1 MAYIDVLSPN
11 SYISVNKK
19 LIKVLGLKAAAYTS
33 EVLCIMTHVQKK
45 STLSLDGYFKIDR
58 KYVEDQIGLSL
69 SDQYICDATLE
80 KLLLLREDPTNP
92 DRISVNAA
100 EICAIITESNPE
112 SLQALAKKAKVTTV
126 ESAAI
131 KRGAAAK
138 KRVLSAEEK
147 SKKID
152 GMREG
157 FKNVCASIVPS
168 ELLDAYCLWVDS
180 VYDIPNGSK
189 GKNFLTRAFIANFYK
204 EVCRYTSDI
213 ATHKKI
219 MEIACLVGY
228 PDHPEYTIE
237 RYKQDSV
244 RIGQQQRVATSV
256 DMSQGF

>member
-58 KYVEDQIGLSL
+58 KYVEDQIGLNL
-69 SDQYICDATLE
+69 SDQYVCDATLE
-80 KLLLLREDPTNP
+80 KLLLLREDPMNP

-112 SLQALAKKAKVTTV
+112 SLRELAKKAKVTTV

-131 KRGAAAK
+131 KRGVTAK
-138 KRVLSAEEK
+138 KKVLSDDEK

-152 GMREG
+152 GLREK
-157 FKNVCASIVPS
+157 FKDVCTSIVSS
-168 ELLDAYCLWVDS
+168 ELLESYWAWVDAI
-180 VYDIPNGSK
+180 YDIPNGSK
-189 GKNFLTRAFIANFYK
+189 GKNFLTKAFIANFYK
-204 EVCRYTSDI
+204 AICQYTSDS

-219 MEIACLVGY
+219 METACLVGY

>member
-45 STLSLDGYFKIDR
+45 STLSQDGYFKIDR
-58 KYVEDQIGLSL
+58 KYVEDQIGLNL
-69 SDQYICDATLE
+69 SDQYVCDATLE
-80 KLLLLREDPTNP
+80 KLLLLREDPMNP

-131 KRGAAAK
+131 RRGVTAK
-138 KRVLSAEEK
+138 KKGMSEEEK

-152 GMREG
+152 GLREN
-157 FKNVCASIVPS
+157 FKKVCASVVPQ
-168 ELLDAYCLWVDS
+168 ELFESYWSWVDAI
-180 VYDIPNGSK
+180 YDIPAGTK
-189 GKNFLTRAFIANFYK
+189 GKNFLTKAFIENFYK
-204 EVCRYTSDI
+204 VVCRYTSDI

-219 MEIACLVGY
+219 METACLVGY

-237 RYKQDSV
+237 RYAQDAA
-244 RIGQQQRVATSV
+244 RIGKQQRVATAV
-256 DMSQGF
+256 DMTQGF

>member
-45 STLSLDGYFKIDR
+45 STLSADGYFKIDR
-58 KYVEDQIGLSL
+58 KYVEDQIGLNL

-80 KLLLLREDPTNP
+80 KLLLLREDPMNP

-112 SLQALAKKAKVTTV
+112 SLQELAKKAKVTTV

-131 KRGAAAK
+131 KRGVVAK
-138 KRVLSAEEK
+138 KKVVSEEEK
-147 SKKID
+147 SKKLK
-152 GMREG
+152 GLREQ
-157 FKNVCASIVPS
+157 FKKVCTSIVPP
-168 ELLDAYCLWVDS
+168 ELFESYWTWVDAI
-180 VYDIPNGSK
+180 YDIPSNSK
-189 GKNFLTRAFIANFYK
+189 GKNFLTKVFIVNFYK
-204 EVCRYTSDI
+204 AVCQYTSDI
-213 ATHKKI
+213 ETHKKI
-219 MEIACLVGY
+219 METACLVGY

-237 RYKQDSV
+237 RFNQDSM
-244 RIGQQQRVATSV
+244 RIGKQQRVATSV